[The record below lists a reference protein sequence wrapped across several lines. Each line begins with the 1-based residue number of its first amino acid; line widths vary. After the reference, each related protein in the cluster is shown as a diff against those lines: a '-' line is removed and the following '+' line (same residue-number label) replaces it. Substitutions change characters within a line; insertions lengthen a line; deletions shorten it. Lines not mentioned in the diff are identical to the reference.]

1 MIKSTISSNF
11 AAQLLVYWIQLS
23 VTSEA
28 TLYEDSLTGV
38 LLVEGIRATWKHSN
52 QVVGGAGEHPETEVV
67 CLPLFTFSG
76 MIFRINHKHWTARTG
91 ISNNAGTRSQRPPL
105 AICTLCWI
113 MKLSRLSPGRVAF
126 KELRATA
133 IQFTKQY
140 QRFQYFNNVAI
151 LVYS

>member
-38 LLVEGIRATWKHSN
+38 LLVEGIRATWKHPN

-67 CLPLFTFSG
+67 FHCLHFQGWYSELIIS
-76 MIFRINHKHWTARTG
+76 TG
-91 ISNNAGTRSQRPPL
+91 QLERASVIMLKQDLRGLPL

-126 KELRATA
+126 KELRARA